1 MDPGKFPDKWG
12 RFGQFGGKFAP
23 EVLMPALEELETH
36 YLALRSDKAFLAE
49 LDRHLKDFVGR
60 PSPLYFAERL
70 TKHCG
75 GAKIYLKRE
84 DLNHTGA
91 HKINNSLGQVLIARH
106 MGKRRIIAETG
117 AGQHGV
123 ATASAAAKFNMEC
136 VIYMGRVDMVRQAPN
151 VQRMELL
158 GATVVPVES
167 GSRTLKDAIN
177 EAIRDWVTNISSTH
191 YVFGSA
197 LGPHPYPRIVR
208 DFQKVIGEE
217 TEKQIL
223 GKEGRLPDYL
233 VACVGGGSNAIGL
246 FYNFLDKPEVKMRG
260 VEAGGH
266 GILTGM
272 HAARFAGGTLGV
284 LHGAKSYVLQTPQ
297 GQIAETHSIS
307 AGLDYA
313 NVGPEHAM
321 YRDLD
326 RIQYTS
332 ATDEEALAAYHLLSR
347 MEGIIPALESAHA
360 VAEAMRLA
368 PTLSPDKIMVVN
380 LSGRGDK
387 DMSTVLAAKAEIAAQ
402 GKVAVKTGDIG
413 AQGKSA

>member
-1 MDPGKFPDKWG
+1 MDPRQYPDKWG
-12 RFGQFGGKFAP
+12 RFGQFGGKYAP
-23 EVLMPALEELETH
+23 EILMPALEELETA
-36 YLALRSDKAFLAE
+36 YLALKEEPAFKAE

-60 PSPLYFAERL
+60 PSPLYFAERM
-70 TKHCG
+70 TRKCG

-91 HKINNSLGQVLIARH
+91 HKINNSLGQVLVARH
-106 MGKRRIIAETG
+106 MGKKRIIAETG

-123 ATASAAAKFNMEC
+123 ATAAAAAKFDMEC
-136 VIYMGRVDMVRQAPN
+136 VIYMGRVDMERQAPN
-151 VQRMELL
+151 VQRMHLL

-177 EAIRDWVTNISSTH
+177 EAIRDWVTNIDKTH

-208 DFQKVIGEE
+208 DFQKIIGEE
-217 TEKQIL
+217 TEVQML
-223 GKEGRLPDYL
+223 EKEGRLPDLL
-233 VACVGGGSNAIGL
+233 VACVGGGSNAMGL
-246 FYNFLDKPEVKMRG
+246 FYNFLDKPSVKMVG

-266 GILTGM
+266 GVLTGM

-321 YRDLD
+321 YRDLG
-326 RIQYTS
+326 RITYTS
-332 ATDEEALAAYHLLSR
+332 ATDEEALDAFGQLSR
-347 MEGIIPALESAHA
+347 LEGIIPALESSHA
-360 VAEAMRLA
+360 ISEALRLA
-368 PTLSPDKIMVVN
+368 PTLSPETLLVVN

-387 DMSTVLAAKAEIAAQ
+387 DMATVIAAMAEVKATQAAKAEKAARE
-402 GKVAVKTGDIG
+402 GKA
-413 AQGKSA
+413 